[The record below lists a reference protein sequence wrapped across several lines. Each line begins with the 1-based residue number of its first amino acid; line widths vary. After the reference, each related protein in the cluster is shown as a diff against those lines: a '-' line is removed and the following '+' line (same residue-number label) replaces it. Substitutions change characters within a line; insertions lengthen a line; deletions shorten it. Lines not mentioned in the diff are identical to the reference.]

1 MSADLTMLAEIPVFA
16 LLDERERESLASM
29 LEPQQFAKDVV
40 IFEYGDAGDT
50 LFILR
55 KGRVQM
61 FVENIEGEKIML
73 GENSPGDVFGE
84 ISLLDGGPRTATAI
98 CVEDSETL
106 TLDRDQLLEFVTL
119 HPHAALDLLTVMGRR
134 LRVTD
139 ELLRNPA
146 ARNVNLEAEERLTF
160 GERIADKVATFGGSW
175 TFIIFFGT
183 VMVTWVIVNSVILAR
198 RAFDPFPYILLNLF
212 LSMLAAI
219 QAPVIMMSQNRQAAK
234 DRLKA
239 DIQYDVNLKAELE
252 IAQLH
257 QKVDRIYQALQANF
271 KNLARKDKDW
281 GRLT

>member
-29 LEPQQFAKDVV
+29 LEPQQFAKDTV
-40 IFEYGDAGDT
+40 IFDYGDAGDT
-50 LFILR
+50 LFIVR
-55 KGRVQM
+55 KGRVQV

-84 ISLLDGGPRTATAI
+84 ISLLDGGPRTSTAVS
-98 CVEDSETL
+98 VEDTETL

-146 ARNVNLEAEERLTF
+146 ARNVNVEAEDRLTF
-160 GERIADKVATFGGSW
+160 GERIADKVAAFGGSW
-175 TFIIFFGT
+175 TFIISFAT

-257 QKVDRIYQALQANF
+257 QKVDHIYQALQANF
-271 KNLARKDKDW
+271 KNLDRRDKEW